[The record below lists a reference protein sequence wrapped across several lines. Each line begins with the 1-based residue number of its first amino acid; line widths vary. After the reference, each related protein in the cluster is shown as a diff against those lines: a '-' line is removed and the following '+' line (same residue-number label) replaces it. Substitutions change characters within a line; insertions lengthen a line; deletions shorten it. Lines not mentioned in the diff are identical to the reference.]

1 MPSKTVKTFTVKKKK
16 KRFCAIDINL
26 FEVVHS
32 LMGTLNYGAGTGVA
46 SYYHDNS

>member
-1 MPSKTVKTFTVKKKK
+1 MPSKTVKNFHSKKK